1 MAKRTCD
8 SLRVKDK
15 QEHICSQTRSGLFSG
30 LHQMRTPPNRNLGHL
45 SNGDFTGVIF
55 MFVLVLDIPKAD
67 MEWFLAWIGS
77 CQQGGAD

>member
-1 MAKRTCD
+1 
-8 SLRVKDK
+8 
-15 QEHICSQTRSGLFSG
+15 
-30 LHQMRTPPNRNLGHL
+30 MRTPPNRNLGHL